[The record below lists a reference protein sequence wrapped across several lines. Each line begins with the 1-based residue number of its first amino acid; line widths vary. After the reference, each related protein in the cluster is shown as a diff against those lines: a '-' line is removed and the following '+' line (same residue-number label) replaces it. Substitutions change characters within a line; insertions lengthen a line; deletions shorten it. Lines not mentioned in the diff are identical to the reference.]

1 MAIHTRSVG
10 KLVLEHMM
18 KKGTK
23 TRKPLTAKERHHIE
37 ELVACGMHISEAR
50 FVIAIE
56 RGDSIGDVVTTP
68 EELAN
73 ALGKSSRSFANN
85 GPHTL

>member
-1 MAIHTRSVG
+1 
-10 KLVLEHMM
+10 
-18 KKGTK
+18 
-23 TRKPLTAKERHHIE
+23 
-37 ELVACGMHISEAR
+37 MHISEAR

-73 ALGKSSRSFANN
+73 ALGKPSRSFANN